1 MKRLAH
7 AFRKGAVLRVSG
19 LVLLLTSGLID
30 LAYSDPLEE
39 RVKQKYKMV
48 EKVVKRLKSAKVAH
62 QSPGDYSVRLDAAET
77 QLLKVKY
84 LIDAGELAIADT
96 GINEL
101 LKSLSRTSYKRK
113 NSTVKR
119 DVYKN
124 LLASV
129 QSHWQAYQSIFP
141 DIDIEAQKEFEA
153 SVSEAISLAN
163 TKNYMA
169 ATQVLKGVYEQTINQ
184 LVSLRN
190 NQTLIHSLDFSSP
203 EDEYQY
209 ELGRFKSYR
218 LLLDLKLAEKANSMR
233 PLAAIDVLLTQ
244 AESLRS
250 HADVV
255 QVEGDHQQAVELME
269 KSIAFMIK
277 ALRMLGVLIP

>member
-1 MKRLAH
+1 MRRRTH
-7 AFRKGAVLRVSG
+7 SFRKDAVLRVSG
-19 LVLLLTSGLID
+19 LVLLLMSGLID

-39 RVKQKYKMV
+39 RVKQKYAMV
-48 EKVVKRLKSAKVAH
+48 EKVVKRLKSAQVAH
-62 QSPGDYSVRLDAAET
+62 QSSGEYSVRLGVAET
-77 QLLKVKY
+77 QLQKVKD

-101 LKSLSRTSYKRK
+101 LKLLSRTSYKRK
-113 NSTVKR
+113 NPTVKR
-119 DVYKN
+119 DVYEN

-129 QSHWQAYQSIFP
+129 QSHWQAYQSILP
-141 DIDIEAQKEFEA
+141 DIDIEKQKEFEA
-153 SVSEAISLAN
+153 SVSEAVSLAN

-169 ATQVLKGVYEQTINQ
+169 ATQVLKEIYERTINQ

-190 NQTLIHSLDFSSP
+190 NQTLIHSLDFASP

-233 PLAAIDVLLTQ
+233 LLAAIDVLLTQ

-250 HADVV
+250 HANVV
-255 QVEGDHQQAVELME
+255 QGEGDHQQAVELME
-269 KSIAFMIK
+269 QSIALMVK
-277 ALRMLGVLIP
+277 ALRMLDVMIP